1 MAVVENQRSLLT
13 ESSLCKDHCFESLP
27 SNGFAVVRNQDRSH
41 SASHLTLSTK
51 EAKLPLFN
59 DSPLPAA
66 QEELCISLNYSG
78 PWFNLVCKAW
88 DLKEENESLS
98 LYPKHFANQNWTP
111 AYMCLLG
118 LYLQHSTPVRH
129 SLHNVISPSSCPS
142 FHPWE
147 FQTHLISHT
156 VQEGCHPCSYMQIW
170 TVTYHWIW
178 SPLQESK
185 FSASWESCLGGGR

>member
-1 MAVVENQRSLLT
+1 MNKHVKVAESHRIYQLMPQKNDIVLMAVVENQRSLLT

-78 PWFNLVCKAW
+78 P
-88 DLKEENESLS
+88 
-98 LYPKHFANQNWTP
+98 
-111 AYMCLLG
+111 
-118 LYLQHSTPVRH
+118 
-129 SLHNVISPSSCPS
+129 
-142 FHPWE
+142 
-147 FQTHLISHT
+147 
-156 VQEGCHPCSYMQIW
+156 
-170 TVTYHWIW
+170 
-178 SPLQESK
+178 
-185 FSASWESCLGGGR
+185 